1 MVAHHRD
8 APTEPSDALISPAVQ
23 FARDVAEQ
31 FAGKDV
37 KKDKSSRALTIA
49 APISR
54 EDHRV
59 QGGNTRIG
67 GSEMSE
73 RLRAP
78 RLPPI
83 FFGDHNGRLAGLS
96 AGPLRFDSGSTRSGR
111 SPAARGMDNAS
122 HHRVS
127 RASGSPMSRT

>member
-1 MVAHHRD
+1 MRLRSAFHERTLETSKGLQVGTGVFRMVAHHHH
-8 APTEPSDALISPAVQ
+8 APTEPAHALISPSVQ
-23 FARDVAEQ
+23 FAPDVAEQ

-96 AGPLRFDSGSTRSGR
+96 AGPLRFD
-111 SPAARGMDNAS
+111 P
-122 HHRVS
+122 
-127 RASGSPMSRT
+127 